1 MWSSH
6 HGLPDYMLIREL
18 TQGTFEDFDLLDVAD
33 STNDYLKQYADQGRA
48 RIVQARSQTAG
59 RGRGSRRWLSSRDE
73 GLYISFLVYPNWSAR
88 LSRLLNVVAVLAV
101 IESLR
106 SLLPPELLVEA
117 KLPNDVLLDKKKVA
131 GVLVELS
138 TLGPEIKWAIVGIG
152 INVFQSEFP
161 GLDRFRLPPT
171 SLQLA
176 GVRVDSMEVVT
187 EQVVGWFAD
196 FFRRA
201 QEGEMSEL
209 ELRFAGELT
218 SPEIEVK

>member
-1 MWSSH
+1 
-6 HGLPDYMLIREL
+6 MLIREL

-59 RGRGSRRWLSSRDE
+59 RGRGRRRWLSSRDE

-88 LSRLLNVVAVLAV
+88 LSRILNIVGVLAV

-117 KLPNDVLLDKKKVA
+117 KLPNDVLLEKKKVA
-131 GVLVELS
+131 GILVELS

-152 INVFQSEFP
+152 VNVFQTEFP
-161 GLDRFRLPPT
+161 GLEPFRVPPT
-171 SLQLA
+171 SVRLA
-176 GVRVDSMEVVT
+176 GVRVDSMEAVAK
-187 EQVVGWFAD
+187 QVVGSFSD
-196 FFRRA
+196 CFRRA

-209 ELRFAGELT
+209 ELRFSGELN
-218 SPEIEVK
+218 SPEVDVK

>member
-1 MWSSH
+1 
-6 HGLPDYMLIREL
+6 MLIREL
-18 TQGTFEDFDLLDVAD
+18 THGVFEEFELLDVAE

-48 RIVQARSQTAG
+48 RIAQARKQTAG
-59 RGRGSRRWLSSRDE
+59 RGSGSRRWLSSRDQ
-73 GLYISFLVYPNWSAR
+73 GLYISFLAYPNWSAR
-88 LSRLLNVVAVLAV
+88 VSRILNIVGVLAV

-106 SLLPPELLVEA
+106 SLVPPELLVEA
-117 KLPNDVLLDKKKVA
+117 RLPNDVLLDKKKVA
-131 GVLVELS
+131 GILVELS

-152 INVFQSEFP
+152 INVFQTEFP

-176 GVRVDSMEVVT
+176 GVRVDSLEAVT
-187 EQVVGWFAD
+187 EQVVGWFSD

-218 SPEIEVK
+218 SPEVEVK